1 MPLPPALAAKLAK
14 RGILQ
19 QSDTNANTTTA
30 KPTTKS
36 AEGKFVCKFI
46 TYQLLICLL
55 TVRESEAKLAE
66 EAAALKEKEEKL
78 LEIKLKVQ
86 CKLISLS
93 LFLY

>member
-1 MPLPPALAAKLAK
+1 
-14 RGILQ
+14 
-19 QSDTNANTTTA
+19 
-30 KPTTKS
+30 
-36 AEGKFVCKFI
+36 
-46 TYQLLICLL
+46 LL

-86 CKLISLS
+86 CILISLS